1 MERREY
7 EQKEGE
13 RKESEMSEDG
23 KKREEGESV
32 ARGGDRNNEKRERV
46 GKMREKKDQKG
57 IVERGRGRERN
68 EWGRKEIRAKG
79 K

>member
-13 RKESEMSEDG
+13 RKESEMSEGG

-32 ARGGDRNNEKRERV
+32 ARGGDRNNEK
-46 GKMREKKDQKG
+46 EK
-57 IVERGRGRERN
+57 
-68 EWGRKEIRAKG
+68 EWEK
-79 K
+79 